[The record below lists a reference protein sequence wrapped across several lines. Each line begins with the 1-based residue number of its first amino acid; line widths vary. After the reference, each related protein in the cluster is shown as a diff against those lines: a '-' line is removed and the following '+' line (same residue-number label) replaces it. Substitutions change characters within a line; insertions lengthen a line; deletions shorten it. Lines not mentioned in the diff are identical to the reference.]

1 MYNSFKKIEL
11 KKQIYILS
19 GAIILAFILISW
31 GGTGHYK
38 ISYDASLSFTEE
50 MSQFDSWTNILANH
64 ASDADYRKSSDPDES
79 PKHYIDI
86 DNYSEFTSSGSIPQ
100 TLDGAISAHGSSFVY
115 DNGILPWATLA
126 SYDSLKNCFLRLDWD
141 KAALFASDLG
151 HYVADGH
158 MPLHIT
164 KNYNGQLTGNTGIH
178 SRYES
183 TMIGSYVSQI
193 SYTGANINQ
202 IIDVPQYIF
211 DYIYSNYQ
219 YVEEVIAADNYAK
232 SISSNT
238 SSNEYNTALWNYS
251 KNFTIVLFKDASHA
265 LTELIYTAWNEA
277 GSPSM
282 ATGVGNQLDES
293 NVVLKQNFPN
303 PFTNSTTI
311 QFRLKENSKV
321 SLQIKDVSGITISTL
336 INDYKTAG
344 DYSIDFNSTN
354 LSSGTYYLVLDTEKQ
369 HIVKKMMVVK

>member
-1 MYNSFKKIEL
+1 L
-11 KKQIYILS
+11 KKQNYILS
-19 GAIILAFILISW
+19 ATLILTFIFISW

-50 MSQFDSWTNILANH
+50 MSQFNSWTNTLADH
-64 ASDADYRKSSDPDES
+64 ASDADYRKSDDPDES

-100 TLDGAISAHGSSFVY
+100 TLEGAISAHGSSFVY
-115 DNGILPWATLA
+115 GNGILPWATLA
-126 SYDSLKNCFLRLDWD
+126 SYDSLKSCFLRLDWN
-141 KAALFASDLG
+141 KAVLFASDLG

-183 TMIGSYVSQI
+183 TMINSYISQI
-193 SYTGANINQ
+193 SYTGENISE
-202 IIDVPQYIF
+202 ISDVPQYIF
-211 DYIYSNYQ
+211 NYIYSNYQ
-219 YVEEVIAADNYAK
+219 YVEEVIAADDYAK

-238 SSNEYNTALWNYS
+238 SSDEYNTALWNYS
-251 KNFTIVLFKDASHA
+251 EDFTIVLFKDASHA
-265 LTELIYTAWNEA
+265 LTELIYTAWKEA

-282 ATGVGNQLDES
+282 SATEIKNQIDES
-293 NVVLKQNFPN
+293 DVVLKQNFPN

-321 SLQIKDVSGITISTL
+321 LLQIKDISGITISTL
-336 INDYKTAG
+336 ISDYKTVG
-344 DYSIDFNSTN
+344 DYSISFNSTK
-354 LSSGTYYLVLDTEKQ
+354 LSAGTYYLVLDTEQQ
-369 HIVKKMMVVK
+369 HLVKKMMLVK

>member
-1 MYNSFKKIEL
+1 L
-11 KKQIYILS
+11 KKQIYILL

-50 MSQFDSWTNILANH
+50 MSQFYSWTNTIADH
-64 ASDADYRKSSDPDES
+64 ASDADYRKSDDPDES

-86 DNYSEFTSSGSIPQ
+86 DNYSEFISSGSIPQ
-100 TLDGAISAHGSSFVY
+100 TLEGAISAHGSSFVY

-126 SYDSLKNCFLRLDWD
+126 AYDSLKNCFVRFDWD
-141 KAALFASDLG
+141 KAVLFASDLG

-164 KNYNGQLTGNTGIH
+164 RNYDGQYTGNNGIH

-183 TMIGSYVSQI
+183 TMINSYISQI
-193 SYTGANINQ
+193 SYTGENISQ
-202 IIDVPQYIF
+202 ISDVNQYIF

-219 YVEEVIAADNYAK
+219 YVDDVIDADDYAK

-238 SSNEYNTALWNYS
+238 SSSEYNEALWNYS
-251 KNFTIVLFKDASHA
+251 KSFTIDLFKDASHA
-265 LTELIYTAWNEA
+265 ITELIYTAWKEA

-282 ATGVGNQLDES
+282 ATGIQKQLNES

-303 PFTNSTTI
+303 PFSNSTTI

-321 SLQIKDVSGITISTL
+321 LLKITDAAGITIATL
-336 INDYKTAG
+336 INDYKTVG
-344 DYSIDFNSTN
+344 DYSIGFNSEDF
-354 LSSGTYYLVLDTEKQ
+354 SSGTYYLILDTEKD
-369 HIVKKMMVVK
+369 HLVKKMILVR